1 MSPCPGPNPCPAA
14 GDRQGWLSCHGGVGS
29 VYIQRYYPCGL
40 LDSCG
45 GSRGWSGC
53 PRAGKQLSFVAHCG
67 MVALSPHR
75 DALASSSLAGQ

>member
-14 GDRQGWLSCHGGVGS
+14 GVRQGWLSCQGGVGS
-29 VYIQRYYPCGL
+29 AYVQGYYPCGL
-40 LDSCG
+40 SGIG

-53 PRAGKQLSFVAHCG
+53 PRAVKQLDFVAHRG

-75 DALASSSLAGQ
+75 YALASSSLPGQ